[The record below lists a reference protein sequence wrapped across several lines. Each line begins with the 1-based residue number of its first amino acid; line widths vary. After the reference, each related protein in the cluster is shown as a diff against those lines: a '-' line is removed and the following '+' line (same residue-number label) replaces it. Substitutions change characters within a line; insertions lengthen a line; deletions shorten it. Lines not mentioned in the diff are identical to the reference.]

1 MFVDASS
8 KDIIKLYYKHEFPNG
23 DIDKLD
29 KVLSTYSEAY
39 LATKADEVVR
49 FGIAAILDIIPE
61 EIN

>member
-1 MFVDASS
+1 MFVDICA

-23 DIDKLD
+23 DIDKFD
-29 KVLSTYSEAY
+29 KVLSTYSEEY
-39 LATKADEVVR
+39 LAAKADEVVR